1 MFSLFNNGYLEQI
14 EVGSKLIVFI
24 FDGLLGYVMM
34 LKHPSTCHGATVE
47 LSVQLIEKIVVK
59 NRVTPFELYVDMNAA
74 SF

>member
-1 MFSLFNNGYLEQI
+1 ML
-14 EVGSKLIVFI
+14 I